1 MGKYFGTD
9 GFRGEANVDL
19 TVEHAFEV
27 GRYLGWYY
35 SRSHRARIVIGK
47 DTRRSSYMFEYAL
60 VAGLTASG
68 ADAYLL
74 HVTTTPSVS
83 YVVRSEEFDCGIMI
97 SASHNPY
104 YDNGIKIING
114 KGHKL
119 EATIENLIE
128 QYIDG
133 LTDPIPLATKDKIGR
148 TIDYSMGRNRYIGYL
163 MSIPTRA
170 FKDIKVGLDCAN
182 GSSSAIAKSVFDAL
196 GAQTYVINNQP
207 DGLNINT
214 NCGSTHIEVL
224 QKYVVENGLD
234 VGFAYDGDADRCIAV
249 DEFGRVVNGDLI
261 LYLCG
266 LEMKQKG
273 ELLNN
278 TIVTTIMSN
287 FGLYKSLD
295 KVGIRYE
302 KTAVGD
308 KYVYENMVKNGH
320 CIGGEQSGHI
330 IFSKHATTGDGIL
343 TSLKIMETMVE
354 NKKTLAQL
362 TEQVEIYPQLL
373 INVRVT
379 DKALAQNDPDVQK
392 AIEEVKEALGDEGR
406 IVVRE
411 SGTEPVVRVMVEA
424 QSDEICH
431 EYVLKVVNVIK
442 DKGYAVEK

>member
-9 GFRGEANVDL
+9 GFRGEANIDL
-19 TVEHAFEV
+19 TVEHAYQV
-27 GRYLGWYY
+27 GRYLGWYF

-68 ADAYLL
+68 ADVYLL

-133 LTDPIPLATKDKIGR
+133 LADPIPFATKDKIGR

-196 GAQTYVINNQP
+196 GAQTHVINNQP

-224 QKYVVENGLD
+224 QKYVKDNKLD
-234 VGFAYDGDADRCIAV
+234 IGFAYDGDADRCLCIDDKGNIV
-249 DEFGRVVNGDLI
+249 DGDLI
-261 LYLCG
+261 LYVCG
-266 LEMKQKG
+266 VYMKQNG
-273 ELLNN
+273 ELDNN
-278 TIVTTIMSN
+278 TVVTTIMSN
-287 FGLYKSLD
+287 IGLYKAFD
-295 KVGIRYE
+295 AVGIDYA
-302 KTAVGD
+302 KTDVGD
-308 KYVYENMVKNGH
+308 KYVYECMRNNNFRL
-320 CIGGEQSGHI
+320 GGEQSGHI
-330 IFSKHATTGDGIL
+330 IFSKYATTGDGIL
-343 TSLKIMETMVE
+343 TSIKLMEVMLST
-354 NKKTLAQL
+354 KKKMSELISP
-362 TEQVEIYPQLL
+362 VVIYPQCLKN
-373 INVRVT
+373 IRVESKPEARA
-379 DKALAQNDPDVQK
+379 DVDVQ
-392 AIEEVKEALGDEGR
+392 AEVEKVAKLLGDDGR
-406 IVVRE
+406 ILVRE
-411 SGTEPVVRVMVEA
+411 SGTEPVIRVMVEA
-424 QSDEICH
+424 KTDHLAEK
-431 EYVLKVVNVIK
+431 YVNQVIK
-442 DKGYAVEK
+442 VIEDKGHAV